1 MEIIPN
7 DLSKC
12 GDEGVICGDISMAK
26 HDYEESSSEEL
37 DELDELFNKQDVLDD
52 IEQHIRSTEN
62 GDIIKRVYSDPN
74 RLGKSNSL
82 AKLYQQTYPWEADG
96 LHAVLEVI
104 VQSNGFEKNGFFLLV
119 NKTKKYAKIVP
130 FIEESFYSSLS
141 GIRDHRC
148 IWQGSIDEL
157 VHISDNMLDLNM
169 NGRKIQSDDFD
180 YATWDELYSG
190 VRAWRDQ
197 GFPLWIGGMQI
208 YGTREYWSSHKTPIA
223 ARVAHEWK
231 QKQKAATLI
240 QATYRA
246 WKWRLNVLWNP
257 NTDIGYKYLQNNF
270 KNHME

>member
-7 DLSKC
+7 DLSKG

-37 DELDELFNKQDVLDD
+37 DELDELFDKQDVLDD
-52 IEQHIRSTEN
+52 IEQH
-62 GDIIKRVYSDPN
+62 
-74 RLGKSNSL
+74 NSL

-119 NKTKKYAKIVP
+119 HKTKKYAKIVP

-141 GIRDHRC
+141 GIRDHQY